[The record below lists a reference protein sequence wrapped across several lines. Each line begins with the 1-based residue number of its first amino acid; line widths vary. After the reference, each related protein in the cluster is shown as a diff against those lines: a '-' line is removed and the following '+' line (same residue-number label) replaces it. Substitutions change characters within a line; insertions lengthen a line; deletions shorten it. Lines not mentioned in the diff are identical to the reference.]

1 MGESQVVNT
10 QLYLLSRQLKAHGSK
25 LCLPLVSAESILE
38 ELEMTCRNSVE
49 LRSVSIC
56 YATVKYLKKECPTTR
71 SYRLGI
77 V

>member
-38 ELEMTCRNSVE
+38 ELEMT
-49 LRSVSIC
+49 
-56 YATVKYLKKECPTTR
+56 
-71 SYRLGI
+71 
-77 V
+77 